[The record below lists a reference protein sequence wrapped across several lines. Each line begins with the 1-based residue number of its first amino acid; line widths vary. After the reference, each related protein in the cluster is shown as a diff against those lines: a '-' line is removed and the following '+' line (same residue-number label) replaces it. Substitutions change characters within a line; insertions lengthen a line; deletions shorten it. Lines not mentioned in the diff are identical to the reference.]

1 MRRLSP
7 TDATSAKGKRC
18 TNRILMLPI
27 ERPLTLLNQGESR
40 QLGHRDAA
48 TGLVLYKSPDLP
60 VDLIG

>member
-1 MRRLSP
+1 
-7 TDATSAKGKRC
+7 
-18 TNRILMLPI
+18 MLPI

-40 QLGHRDAA
+40 QLVHRDAA